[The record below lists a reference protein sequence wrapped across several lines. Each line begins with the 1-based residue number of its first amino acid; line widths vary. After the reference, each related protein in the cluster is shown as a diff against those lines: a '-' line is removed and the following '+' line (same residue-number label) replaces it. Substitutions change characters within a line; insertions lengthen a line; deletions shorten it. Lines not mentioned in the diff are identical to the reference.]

1 MPRKLFRK
9 YLPDAEAVR
18 SRRMVAMFGRWLDHP
33 GLWCLNRRSVPGA
46 VAIGL
51 FCGLIP
57 GPFQMLGALLLA
69 APFRQNIPVAL
80 ITTLY
85 TNPLTIVPLYLIAYR
100 YGALFVADDARQGT
114 LPLYEVDW
122 SDWVGSM
129 HALMDWMLALG
140 KPLALGL
147 VALALTL
154 AAAGYAITAIAWR
167 LHVVYSWRKRRNRHG
182 PR

>member
-1 MPRKLFRK
+1 MAARPAAAAPPRRRRRQGRRGSSRINAPHRPRLTMPRKLFRK

-69 APFRQNIPVAL
+69 APFRQNIPVAR
-80 ITTLY
+80 ITTRY

-100 YGALFVADDARQGT
+100 YGALIVADDARQGT
-114 LPLYEVDW
+114 LAPSE
-122 SDWVGSM
+122 
-129 HALMDWMLALG
+129 
-140 KPLALGL
+140 
-147 VALALTL
+147 
-154 AAAGYAITAIAWR
+154 
-167 LHVVYSWRKRRNRHG
+167 
-182 PR
+182 